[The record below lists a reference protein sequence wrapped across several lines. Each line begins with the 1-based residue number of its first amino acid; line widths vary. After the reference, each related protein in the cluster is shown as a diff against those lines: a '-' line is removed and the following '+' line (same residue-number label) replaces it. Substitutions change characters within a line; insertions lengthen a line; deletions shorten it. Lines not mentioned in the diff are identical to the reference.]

1 MTKNILAA
9 VGGLALV
16 ALLGASAVATFGA
29 GEAPAA
35 RVGAI
40 SIADLPITQ
49 LVSTHTGAQT
59 ATWTMPP
66 DAGFLLTDIS
76 DDVGGGGYGYS
87 YTVRINS
94 VTAWVDR
101 GYAQGWG
108 SPLLSPGIV
117 VYPGS
122 TVEVSGHPQNSKI
135 SITGYW
141 LTLADLGM

>member
-49 LVSTHTGAQT
+49 LVSTYTDA
-59 ATWTMPP
+59 ATMSWTMPS
-66 DAGFLLTDIS
+66 DAGFLLTNIADT
-76 DDVGGGGYGYS
+76 YGMGQLNPPDYV
-87 YTVRINS
+87 VRING
-94 VTAWVDR
+94 VDAWR
-101 GYAQGWG
+101 QEG
-108 SPLLSPGIV
+108 SSDYPPALSSPGIV
-117 VYPGS
+117 IYPGS
-122 TVEVSGHPQNSKI
+122 TIEVSGHPQNSRL